1 MESTTTELVIVVGER
16 FHNVLDSRHYISYH
30 KFLKAISGETS
41 PHVMQPVFSPGQGL
55 SEVERYRVHGH
66 LSENSPHLLRK
77 KYLRTLPSSL
87 LHKNHQ
93 ENVLITELDPL
104 TDKEFRSEL
113 VIHNDNELLQDHIS
127 GCHIPGMVFVEA
139 TRQLSIAAWSCIE
152 NLEPHSTAML
162 IRDIHCEYQ
171 QFAFPFQTDIHTII
185 TKEGANTYS
194 MDIHFTQNDEYIA
207 HTFGNFSTIESRSIK
222 KLEQRQMRTA
232 IRQKTSN
239 LLQNRDKNY
248 MRSA

>member
-1 MESTTTELVIVVGER
+1 M
-16 FHNVLDSRHYISYH
+16 DSHHYISYQ
-30 KFLKAISGETS
+30 KFLTAISAEAS
-41 PHVMQPVFSPGQGL
+41 HHALQPIFSPGQGL
-55 SEVERYRVHGH
+55 SEAERQRVHGH
-66 LSENSPHLLRK
+66 LSENAPHLLRQ

-87 LHKNHQ
+87 LHKTHQ

-127 GCHIPGMVFVEA
+127 GCHIPGMVFIEA
-139 TRQLSIAAWSCIE
+139 TRQLSIAAWSCLE

-185 TKEGANTYS
+185 TKEGSSTYS
-194 MDIHFTQNDEYIA
+194 MDIHFTQNNEYIA
-207 HTFGNFSTIESRSIK
+207 HTFGNFSTMESRTIK
-222 KLEQRQMRTA
+222 KIEQRQMRTA
-232 IRQKTSN
+232 IRQKTST
-239 LLQNRDKNY
+239 LFQNKDKTY
-248 MRSA
+248 IRSA